1 MAKCAYDEVA
11 QNDDLMTGQHAAM
24 RVRRD
29 KVIGAQRRGLH
40 DKISVKMVLAV
51 AMGER
56 VRSHFLSG
64 AWQSA

>member
-56 VRSHFLSG
+56 V
-64 AWQSA
+64 